1 MNLLKVNNLHTY
13 FSTDNGLVK
22 AVQGVSF
29 ELNKN
34 ESLGIIGESGSGKTQ
49 IVMSILQLLKENQTI
64 YEGQIIFKD
73 QIISNFNDR
82 EMQNIRGDKIAMIFQ
97 DPVAG
102 LNPVLKIKK
111 QIMEVLIVHRQMST
125 ERAFQHALKL
135 LKLVEINDPESV
147 MSSYPYQLSGGMC
160 QRVTIAIALACEPE
174 ILIADE
180 PTTAIDV
187 LVQKEILQLI
197 KNLQKKNKMAL
208 LFITH
213 DLGVVSKVTD
223 NIIVLYKGQIVEK
236 ATNSVLLKN
245 PLHPYTKKLLNDFLI
260 TSVNFNHYDETTDFY
275 NAENANF
282 DFRVFKKDGLLD
294 PDLLQISSEH
304 WVRCTI
310 NNK

>member
-1 MNLLKVNNLHTY
+1 
-13 FSTDNGLVK
+13 
-22 AVQGVSF
+22 
-29 ELNKN
+29 
-34 ESLGIIGESGSGKTQ
+34 
-49 IVMSILQLLKENQTI
+49 
-64 YEGQIIFKD
+64 
-73 QIISNFNDR
+73 
-82 EMQNIRGDKIAMIFQ
+82 
-97 DPVAG
+97 
-102 LNPVLKIKK
+102 
-111 QIMEVLIVHRQMST
+111 MEVLIIHRQMSS
-125 ERAFQHALKL
+125 ERAFQQALKL
-135 LKLVEINDPESV
+135 LKLVEINDPERV

-160 QRVTIAIALACEPE
+160 QRVMIAIALACEPE

-197 KNLQKKNKMAL
+197 KNLQKKHKMAL

-213 DLGVVSKVTD
+213 DLGVVSQVAD

-236 ATNSVLLKN
+236 APSSVLLKN

-260 TSVNFNHYDETTDFY
+260 TSVNFNHYDEATDFY

-282 DFRVFKKDGLLD
+282 DFRVFKKDGLPD

-310 NNK
+310 NKK

>member
-1 MNLLKVNNLHTY
+1 MILLKVNNLHTY
-13 FSTDNGLVK
+13 FQTDNGLVK

-34 ESLGIIGESGSGKTQ
+34 KSLGIIGESGSGKTQ

-73 QIISNFNDR
+73 QIISTFNDQ
-82 EMQNIRGDKIAMIFQ
+82 EMEKIRGDKIAMIFQ

-111 QIMEVLIVHRQMST
+111 QIMEVLIIHRQMSS
-125 ERAFQHALKL
+125 ERAFQQALKL
-135 LKLVEINDPESV
+135 LKLVEINDPERV

-160 QRVTIAIALACEPE
+160 QRVMIAIALACEPE

-197 KNLQKKNKMAL
+197 KNLQKKHKMAL

-213 DLGVVSKVTD
+213 DLGVVSRVAD

-236 ATNSVLLKN
+236 ASSSVLLKN

-260 TSVNFNHYDETTDFY
+260 TSVNFNHYDEATDFY
-275 NAENANF
+275 NAENAKF
-282 DFRVFKKDGLLD
+282 DFRVFKKDGLPD

-310 NNK
+310 NKK

>member
-147 MSSYPYQLSGGMC
+147 MSSYPY
-160 QRVTIAIALACEPE
+160 
-174 ILIADE
+174 
-180 PTTAIDV
+180 
-187 LVQKEILQLI
+187 
-197 KNLQKKNKMAL
+197 
-208 LFITH
+208 
-213 DLGVVSKVTD
+213 
-223 NIIVLYKGQIVEK
+223 
-236 ATNSVLLKN
+236 
-245 PLHPYTKKLLNDFLI
+245 
-260 TSVNFNHYDETTDFY
+260 
-275 NAENANF
+275 
-282 DFRVFKKDGLLD
+282 
-294 PDLLQISSEH
+294 
-304 WVRCTI
+304 
-310 NNK
+310 